1 MNLSH
6 YFSSSFAEAQAKFRD
21 AARDAGARLS
31 TFRNPAP
38 APAGVT
44 LSTESAWLGPSH
56 AERLLILL
64 SGTHGVECFCG
75 SGLQVGLLDS
85 GLAAERPDGTA
96 ILMIHAINPS
106 GFAWCRRVTEGNVDL
121 NRNFVDHKRP
131 HPRNPDYEALR
142 EAICPKD
149 WSPAGQAAA
158 NAILDAYAEANGAM
172 ALQAAVSQGQ
182 YTDPAGLFFG
192 GRAPVWSNLIFREIL
207 RREAGAARVVA
218 FIDLHTGLGPY
229 GVGEIINNHLTHH
242 PGFQRVKDW
251 YGAEATS
258 SEEGSSSSATVLGDT
273 NIGVDESLPL
283 AAVTGIT
290 LEFGSSP
297 LIEVREALRADNWLY
312 THGKPDSAEGRAITA
327 QLRQAFY
334 PDRDDWRDMVWERA
348 VEVTRRTLDRLAHC
362 DPVPADRPS
371 ARSARKSPAG
381 GLQTAK
387 PVKRVTAK
395 EQAMAEVAQST
406 RPGLRRDFDLFM
418 RQYGAA
424 KDTQT
429 ALLKDILHRNADTEF
444 GREHGFRTASTVEA
458 YQRQVPIRQWSDI
471 APYVDRVV
479 DGRDNVLTH
488 DVPFFFHRT
497 TGTTGKPKMIP
508 FTRRCQASAKLTHR
522 MWIYKNVL
530 DNPGL
535 LKGRV
540 FAILNAG
547 VDGYTERRQPYGS
560 VSGNI
565 YFRLPSNLRRRY
577 SHPYD
582 LYHIESLE
590 ARRYALLR
598 FALEQSCSFACTGN
612 PSSLLAAF
620 EFCDQQSESLIQDI
634 HDGTLANRF
643 DIPDPIRAYALN
655 TLFPNPRRARAL
667 AKARTS
673 AGLLRPADYWPD
685 LHVLGCWIGGS
696 MGHFAPR
703 LREWCAPGLR
713 FRDAGYMASEGVF
726 SIPLNDDNPDGVL
739 TLHANFYEFVPEHEF
754 GRPDARTLL
763 AHEIEPGENYHV
775 VITTTGGLYRYA
787 MNDVIRVGPREAG
800 SPTVR
805 FLYKG
810 GNVQNIQGEMV
821 TVDHVTSTMGSIS
834 RELGITVHHF
844 QVVAELGARRYI
856 LHVEPS
862 AELPAAVLAR
872 LLPGF
877 DRELGKNNENYAMF
891 RADGL
896 INAPG
901 LRIMRRGWFDRISSD
916 HIARSK
922 RESQSKP
929 SLLASSVEHPE
940 MIEKTLELAELDIG

>member
-6 YFSSSFAEAQAKFRD
+6 YFPSSFAEAQAKFRD

-31 TFRNPAP
+31 TFKNPAP

-75 SGLQVGLLDS
+75 SGLQIGFLDS
-85 GLAAERPDGTA
+85 GLAAERPDSTA

-106 GFAWCRRVTEGNVDL
+106 GFAWSRRVTEGNVDL

-131 HPRNPDYEALR
+131 YPRNPAYEQLR
-142 EAICPKD
+142 EAICPRD

-158 NAILDAYAEANGAM
+158 NAILDDYARVNGEM
-172 ALQAAVSQGQ
+172 ALQTAISQGQ
-182 YTDPAGLFFG
+182 YIDPAGLFFG
-192 GRAPVWSNLIFREIL
+192 GRAPTWSNLILREIL
-207 RREAGAARVVA
+207 RREAGAARLVA
-218 FIDLHTGLGPY
+218 FVDLHTGLGPY
-229 GVGEIINNHLTHH
+229 GVGEIINNHLTGH

-251 YGAEATS
+251 FGAEATS
-258 SEEGSSSSATVLGDT
+258 SEEGSSSSATVIGDT
-273 NIGVDESLPL
+273 NIGIDESLPL
-283 AAVTGIT
+283 AAVAGIT
-290 LEFGSSP
+290 LEFGSAP
-297 LIEVREALRADNWLY
+297 LIDVREALRADNWLY
-312 THGKPDSAEGRAITA
+312 VHGKPDSAEGRAITT
-327 QLRQAFY
+327 QLRKAFY
-334 PDRDDWRDMVWERA
+334 PDKDDWRDMVWERA
-348 VEVTRRTLDRLAHC
+348 VDVTRRTLASLAQSNLA
-362 DPVPADRPS
+362 PADRPAPRS
-371 ARSARKSPAG
+371 IPKISRGRSHAAKSVKDAAAREHS
-381 GLQTAK
+381 
-387 PVKRVTAK
+387 
-395 EQAMAEVAQST
+395 MAELSQST
-406 RPGLRRDFDLFM
+406 RRGLRGAYDLFM
-418 RQYGAA
+418 RQYGVA
-424 KDTQT
+424 KETQ
-429 ALLKDILHRNADTEF
+429 ASLLQDILHRNADTEF
-444 GREHGFRTASTVEA
+444 GREHGFGTANTVEA
-458 YQRQVPIRQWSDI
+458 YRRQVPIRQWSEI
-471 APYVDRVV
+471 GPYVDRVV
-479 DGRDNVLTH
+479 GGRDNVLTR

-522 MWIYKNVL
+522 MWVYKNVL
-530 DNPGL
+530 DNPGV

-547 VDGYTERRQPYGS
+547 VDGYTERREPYGS

-565 YFRLPSNLRRRY
+565 YFRLPSILRRRY

-582 LYHIESLE
+582 VYHIESLE

-598 FALEQSCSFACTGN
+598 FAVEQSCSFACTGN

-634 HDGTLANRF
+634 HDGTLASRF
-643 DIPDPIRAYALN
+643 DIPDPIRAFALN
-655 TLFPNPRRARAL
+655 ALLPNPRRARAL
-667 AKARTS
+667 AKARQR
-673 AGLLRPADYWPD
+673 AGRLQPADYWPD

-726 SIPLNDDNPDGVL
+726 SIPLKDDSPDGVL
-739 TLHANFYEFVPEHEF
+739 TLHSNFYEFVPEHEF
-754 GRPDARTLL
+754 GRPDARVLL

-787 MNDVIRVGPREAG
+787 MNDVIRVGPREGG

-821 TVDHVTSTMGSIS
+821 TVDHVTSTMGTIS
-834 RELGITVHHF
+834 RELGINVHHF
-844 QVVAELGARRYI
+844 QVVAELGARRYV

-862 AELPAAVLAR
+862 AELPAPVLAR
-872 LLPGF
+872 LLPSF

-901 LRIMRRGWFDRISSD
+901 LRVMRRGWFDRISSD

-929 SLLASSVEHPE
+929 SLLASAVEHPE
-940 MIEKTLELAELDIG
+940 MIEKTLELA

>member
-1 MNLSH
+1 MKLSH
-6 YFSSSFAEAQAKFRD
+6 YFPSSFTEAQAKFRD
-21 AARDAGARLS
+21 AAHEAGARLA
-31 TFRNPAP
+31 TFRNPTP

-44 LSTESAWLGPSH
+44 LLTETAWLGPSH

-75 SGLQVGLLDS
+75 SGLQVGFLDS
-85 GLAAERPDGTA
+85 GLAAERPDGVA

-106 GFAWCRRVTEGNVDL
+106 GFAWTRRVTEGNVDL

-131 HPRNPDYEALR
+131 YPANPGYELLR
-142 EAICPKD
+142 DAICPKD

-158 NAILDAYAEANGAM
+158 NAILDAYAKVNGEM
-172 ALQAAVSQGQ
+172 ALQTAISQGQ

-192 GRAPVWSNLIFREIL
+192 GRAPTWSNLTLREIL
-207 RREAGAARVVA
+207 RREAGAARLVA

-229 GVGEIINNHLTHH
+229 GVGEIINNHLTGH

-251 YGAEATS
+251 FGDEATS
-258 SEEGSSSSATVLGDT
+258 SEEGSSSSATVIGDT

-290 LEFGSSP
+290 LEFGSAP
-297 LIEVREALRADNWLY
+297 LIDVREALRADNWLY
-312 THGKPDSAEGRAITA
+312 VHGKPDSAQGRAITA
-327 QLRQAFY
+327 QLREAFY
-334 PDRDDWRDMVWERA
+334 PGRDDWHDMVWERA
-348 VEVTRRTLDRLAHC
+348 VDVTRRTLRRLAQS
-362 DPVPADRPS
+362 DAAPADRLGS
-371 ARSARKSPAG
+371 LRARKSSARRSRA
-381 GLQTAK
+381 TY
-387 PVKRVTAK
+387 PVQGATAK
-395 EQAMAEVAQST
+395 EPTMAALSQST
-406 RPGLRRDFDLFM
+406 RPGLQRAFDLFM
-418 RQYGAA
+418 RQYGTTRE
-424 KDTQT
+424 TQT
-429 ALLKDILHRNADTEF
+429 SLLQDMLRRNADTEF
-444 GREHGFRTASTVEA
+444 GREHGFRSAITVEA
-458 YQRQVPIRQWSDI
+458 YQRQVPIRQWSEI
-471 APYVDRVV
+471 GTYVDRVI
-479 DGRDNVLTH
+479 DGRDNVLTR

-508 FTRRCQASAKLTHR
+508 FTRRCQASAKLTHS
-522 MWIYKNVL
+522 MWVYKNVL
-530 DNPGL
+530 DNPGV

-547 VDGYTERRQPYGS
+547 VDGYTQRREPYGS

-565 YFRLPSNLRRRY
+565 YFRLPSILRRRY

-598 FALEQSCSFACTGN
+598 FAVEQNCTFGCTGN
-612 PSSLLAAF
+612 PSSLLGAF

-643 DIPDPIRAYALN
+643 DIPDAIRAYALN
-655 TLFPNPRRARAL
+655 ALLPNPRRARAL
-667 AKARTS
+667 AKVRQR
-673 AGLLRPADYWPD
+673 AGRLQPADYWPD

-703 LREWCAPGLR
+703 LREWCSEGLR

-726 SIPLNDDNPDGVL
+726 SIPLNDDSPDGVL
-739 TLHANFYEFVPEHEF
+739 TLHSNFYEFVPEHEF
-754 GRPDARTLL
+754 GRPDARALL
-763 AHEIEPGENYHV
+763 AHEIEPGQNYHV
-775 VITTTGGLYRYA
+775 VVTTTGGLYRYA
-787 MNDVIRVGPREAG
+787 MNDVIRVSGREAG

-834 RELGITVHHF
+834 SEFGINVHHF
-844 QVVAELGARRYI
+844 QVVAELSARRYI
-856 LHVEPS
+856 LHIEPS
-862 AELPAAVLAR
+862 TELPAPLLAQ
-872 LLPGF
+872 LLPSF

-896 INAPG
+896 INPPG
-901 LRIMRRGWFDRISSD
+901 LRVMRRGWFDRISGD

-940 MIEKTLELAELDIG
+940 MIEKTLELA